1 MPYFL
6 GKLDNY
12 CSVVVYLRRIFYG
25 EDPHRGG
32 CGPMKEKGMFKRFF
46 SQFHT
51 LPHRA
56 ALFLQTL
63 WYQLRASRFALSAR
77 RWSRDT
83 FRRLRSHMP
92 RKLFRF
98 YREHTGARW
107 LTISVICTLLILLIA
122 PFFTTTVYGPD
133 ESIYLVVDNDGPK
146 VVQGAIEENYQAA
159 FLSMTVNEAASE
171 GASQGDVQII
181 LAADQPVTVYHNSN
195 VYHITSKGETVAS
208 LLRRLRISHNDN
220 EMIAVDTTGQTP
232 VINISTVLSFRRNV
246 PVPTDYKT
254 ERVCNPLRDKGTEE
268 TVQQGV
274 PGEIIETY
282 QDTYRLG
289 QIVNTEL
296 VGATDDTSITEII
309 EYGSRVHE
317 VDRTDRLMEDH
328 PFEDGEGGY
337 LLFESGDTMTY
348 SKKMLCNATAYYGGT
363 STATGHPVGIGVIA
377 VDPKVIPYRT
387 RMFIRT
393 WNGSRTYG
401 IGTAYDCGGAVKGNI
416 IDLWMPSYADCVSW
430 GRRNVDCWI
439 LD

>member
-1 MPYFL
+1 M
-6 GKLDNY
+6 
-12 CSVVVYLRRIFYG
+12 VYWRRIFY
-25 EDPHRGG
+25 ESSLRRSIDAP
-32 CGPMKEKGMFKRFF
+32 PKETGMFKRFF
-46 SQFHT
+46 AKLHT
-51 LPHRA
+51 LPRRVIT
-56 ALFLQTL
+56 FVQTL

-77 RWSRDT
+77 QWC
-83 FRRLRSHMP
+83 RSALQRIRKHLP

-98 YREHTGARW
+98 CREHTGVRW
-107 LTISVICTLLILLIA
+107 LTISAVCTLLILLVA
-122 PFFTTTVYGPD
+122 PSFSTTVYGPD
-133 ESIYLVVDNDGPK
+133 EAIYLVVDDDGPN
-146 VVQGAIEENYQAA
+146 VVQGAIKEDYQAA
-159 FLSMTVNEAASE
+159 FLSMTAQENTSPKNDVT
-171 GASQGDVQII
+171 GDMQIL
-181 LAADQPVTVYHNSN
+181 LAADQPVTVYRGRS
-195 VYHITSKGETVAS
+195 VYHITSKEETVAS
-208 LLRRLRISHNDN
+208 LLRRLRISCNDN
-220 EMIAVDTTGQTP
+220 EMIAVDTTGATP
-232 VINISTVLSFRRNV
+232 VINISTVLSFQRNV

-268 TVQQGV
+268 TVQKGV
-274 PGEIIETY
+274 PGTIIETY

-289 QIVNTEL
+289 QVVNTEL
-296 VGATDDTSITEII
+296 VGMTDDTSITEII

-317 VDRTDRLMEDH
+317 VDRTDRIKEDH

-363 STATGHPVGIGVIA
+363 STATGHPVGVGVIA

>member
-1 MPYFL
+1 
-6 GKLDNY
+6 
-12 CSVVVYLRRIFYG
+12 
-25 EDPHRGG
+25 
-32 CGPMKEKGMFKRFF
+32 MFKRFF
-46 SQFHT
+46 TKLHT
-51 LPHRA
+51 LPRRVMV
-56 ALFLQTL
+56 FVETL
-63 WYQLRASRFALSAR
+63 WYQLLASRFALSAR
-77 RWSRDT
+77 RWYRNA
-83 FRRLRSHMP
+83 RGQVREHMP

-98 YREHTGARW
+98 YREHTGVRW
-107 LTISVICTLLILLIA
+107 LTISAVCTLLILLIA
-122 PFFTTTVYGPD
+122 PSFTTTVYGPD
-133 ESIYLVVDNDGPK
+133 EAIYLVVDDDGPS
-146 VVQGAIEENYQAA
+146 VVQGTIEEDYRAA
-159 FLSMTVNEAASE
+159 FLTMTAETEV
-171 GASQGDVQII
+171 QGDMQIL
-181 LAADQPVTVYHNSN
+181 LAADQPVTVYRGRSI
-195 VYHITSKGETVAS
+195 YHITSKQETVAS
-208 LLRRLRISHNDN
+208 LLRRLRISCSDN
-220 EMIAVDTTGQTP
+220 EMIAVDTTGATP
-232 VINISTVLSFRRNV
+232 VINISTVLSFQRNV

-268 TVQQGV
+268 TVQKGV
-274 PGEIIETY
+274 PGTIIETY

-296 VGATDDTSITEII
+296 VGTTDDTSITEII
-309 EYGSRVHE
+309 EYGTRVHE
-317 VDRTDRLMEDH
+317 VARTDRILEDH

-363 STATGHPVGIGVIA
+363 STATGHPVGVGVIA